1 MACDSSAAVAWCA
14 NTPRGLVE
22 AVEEVS
28 ELRVIDHGKPPLMVP
43 VEAESLS
50 VDTPKDL
57 EHVRG
62 VLQKKLNKGEI

>member
-1 MACDSSAAVAWCA
+1 MLCYTPAALEFFS
-14 NTPRGLVE
+14 NTPRGPLE
-22 AVEEVS
+22 AVEDVN
-28 ELRVIDHGKPPLMVP
+28 ELRFLEHGKPLRMVP

-62 VLQKKLNKGEI
+62 MLQKKLNRGEI